1 VNNNKHHREAAK
13 LIKISFSMI
22 ALMLLCC
29 VLTAR
34 SQDTTTGVPAT
45 TELKVDIQRFNVT
58 GNTLLSAAEVERIVA
73 PYTGAQ
79 KTFADIHQAAAA
91 LEEVY
96 RSRGYGVVKVLLPE
110 QDISKG
116 VVEIRVVQPRIRS
129 VKVEGNRHF
138 DNDNVRSSLPV
149 IKEGEIPNT
158 SSMARNL
165 TVLNEHPVKQ
175 ADVVLRGGE
184 SEDQTDVGI
193 RVADDKPWR
202 VVMTLDDTGT
212 SDTGYWRSGIGFQHT
227 NLFNRDHT
235 LSLQYIT
242 SPTQPSK
249 VSIYGLGYHMPFYG
263 LNSSLD
269 LVAGYSDVNSGT
281 VQGLFSVAGSGT
293 IYGAHW
299 NYHLPKWGELE
310 QKLVLGL
317 DYRAFK
323 SDVSLAGQG
332 GLVPDIT
339 IHPASLTYSG
349 LLRTETSHFNF
360 YGSAVTNISGGN
372 DGTSAD
378 FQRSR
383 AGATENYSILRY
395 GISYNRA
402 FLNEWQA
409 RVAVN
414 GQYTSNALVAGEQF
428 GLGGP
433 DSVRGYLVREVIND
447 RGYAGQ
453 LELYTP
459 DVARKMGLPPSYRAR
474 LLAFYDYGDVSRNK
488 ALPGEQSGK
497 SIASAG
503 VGARMNYSKNVS
515 LRFDVAQILR
525 SANTRHSGDQRI
537 STALAINF

>member
-1 VNNNKHHREAAK
+1 
-13 LIKISFSMI
+13 
-22 ALMLLCC
+22 
-29 VLTAR
+29 
-34 SQDTTTGVPAT
+34 
-45 TELKVDIQRFNVT
+45 
-58 GNTLLSAAEVERIVA
+58 
-73 PYTGAQ
+73 
-79 KTFADIHQAAAA
+79 
-91 LEEVY
+91 
-96 RSRGYGVVKVLLPE
+96 
-110 QDISKG
+110 
-116 VVEIRVVQPRIRS
+116 
-129 VKVEGNRHF
+129 
-138 DNDNVRSSLPV
+138 
-149 IKEGEIPNT
+149 
-158 SSMARNL
+158 
-165 TVLNEHPVKQ
+165 VLNEHPVKQ
-175 ADVVLRGGE
+175 TDVVLRGGE
-184 SEDQTDVGI
+184 FEDRTDVGI
-193 RVADDKPWR
+193 RVTDDKPWR

-242 SPTQPSK
+242 SPTQPNK
-249 VSIYGLGYHMPFYG
+249 VSIYGLGYHIPFYG

-299 NYHLPKWGELE
+299 NYQLPKWGELE
-310 QKLVLGL
+310 QKLSLGL

-349 LLRTETSHFNF
+349 LLRTETSHFSF
-360 YGSAVTNISGGN
+360 YGSAIANIPGGN

-383 AGATENYSILRY
+383 AGATDNYSILRY
-395 GISYNRA
+395 GISYSRA
-402 FLNEWQA
+402 FMYEWQA
-409 RVAVN
+409 RVAIN

-433 DSVRGYLVREVIND
+433 DSVRGYLVREVVND

-488 ALPGEQSGK
+488 ALPSEQSGK

-503 VGARMNYSKNVS
+503 LGARMNYSKNLS

-525 SANTRHSGDQRI
+525 SANTRHSGDQRV
-537 STALAINF
+537 SVGVALNF